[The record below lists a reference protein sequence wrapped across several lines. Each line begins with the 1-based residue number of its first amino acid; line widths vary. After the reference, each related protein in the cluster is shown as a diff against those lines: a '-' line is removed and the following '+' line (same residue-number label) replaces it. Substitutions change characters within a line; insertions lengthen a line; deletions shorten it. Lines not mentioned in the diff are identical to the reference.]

1 MSDPD
6 YKADVGD
13 GKYGKERSVNQEK
26 ERIGSLL
33 MKQNSVRGHKNK
45 SLNEQKH
52 S

>member
-26 ERIGSLL
+26 ERIGSLPMNRL
-33 MKQNSVRGHKNK
+33 NSVKNT
-45 SLNEQKH
+45 NFY
-52 S
+52 